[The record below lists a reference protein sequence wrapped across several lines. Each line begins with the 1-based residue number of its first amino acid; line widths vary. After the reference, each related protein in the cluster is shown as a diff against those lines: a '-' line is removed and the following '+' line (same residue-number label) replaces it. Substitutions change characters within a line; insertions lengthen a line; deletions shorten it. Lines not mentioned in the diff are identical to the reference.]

1 MIRASDVT
9 VVIPN
14 YNGAALLPATLDA
27 VAVQA
32 FGQLDVLVV
41 DNGSTDASLS
51 LLAERDVRVLALPR
65 NTGFAGGANAGVRA
79 TDRPYV
85 VVLNSDARPESG
97 WLEALLAVVS
107 SSPPDV
113 WAWGSVL
120 VDDTGVIESAGDG
133 WRHGT
138 TAYKLLQGA
147 PVSALPEQAYEVF
160 AAPGAA
166 PLFRRD
172 VFLALSGYDESFFL
186 YYEDIDLAWRA
197 RLQGHRA
204 LLVPTARVRHLGA
217 ASGRPFRTWFHI
229 SRNALWCGVRNPPEL
244 HPRLLL
250 AATRRE
256 WATAGR
262 RGVRLPYA
270 VGRAAG
276 VAGLPRQLAVR
287 RRLQRTRTVDPRALQ
302 AFLDRQEDLVA
313 EVAR

>member
-1 MIRASDVT
+1 MTRASDVT

-27 VAVQA
+27 LAVQA
-32 FGQLDVLVV
+32 PGELEVLVV
-41 DNGSTDASLS
+41 DNGSSDASLS
-51 LLAERDVRVLALPR
+51 VLAERDVRVLALPR

-79 TDRPYV
+79 AARPYV
-85 VVLNSDARPESG
+85 VVLNSDARPEPG
-97 WLEALLAVVS
+97 WLDALLAAVPA
-107 SSPPDV
+107 SPADV

-120 VDDTGVIESAGDG
+120 VDDAGVVESAGDG

-138 TAYKLLQGA
+138 TAYKLLQGS
-147 PVSALPEQAYEVF
+147 PVTALPGRPYEVF
-160 AAPGAA
+160 APPGAA
-166 PLFRRD
+166 PMFRRD
-172 VFLALSGYDESFFL
+172 VFQRLGGYDESFFL

-204 LLVPTARVRHLGA
+204 LLVPGARVRHLGG
-217 ASGRPFRTWFHI
+217 ASGRRFRTWFHI

-256 WATAGR
+256 WAAAGR

-270 VGRAAG
+270 LGRAAG
-276 VAGLPRQLAVR
+276 VVGLPKQLAVR
-287 RRLQRTRTVDPRALQ
+287 RRVQRARTVDPQALQ

-313 EVAR
+313 EVSR